1 MAIQRDF
8 YLRQLIDRQWNGQVK
23 IITGI
28 RRCGKS
34 FLLNVLF
41 RDYLVKNGTPENC
54 ILSIELDQLK
64 NLRYRNPLELAAY
77 ARGWAEAN
85 PEARH
90 FLFVD
95 EIQLSERVPNPA
107 LPSGAPITFYDALN
121 DLRSLPNLDV
131 YVTGSNSKLLSNDIA
146 TEFRGRGDPIRLHP
160 LSFAEYY
167 AAIGGGDK
175 QVALHDYLTYGGMP
189 KRLEFKDDEE
199 RVAYLSNLIT
209 EIYLRDIVERNR
221 LAHPEL
227 LERILHL
234 LCSTIGSL
242 TNPKRIADTLTSVS
256 GKGGHHSPTTVQSYL
271 TALEN
276 AFCFSKS
283 LRYDIKGN
291 TYLAYPAKYYCEDLG
306 LRNAALGFRQLEE
319 PHLMEN
325 AVYNELR
332 RQGFSVD
339 VGVVE
344 ERRDGKRV
352 SREID
357 FVANLGN
364 RRLYVQS
371 AYAMP
376 TEEKRFA
383 ENRPLELVR
392 DGFPKLIVR
401 NDFLGARNDE
411 RGIRNVAL
419 ADFLLNAG
427 AFLA

>member
-1 MAIQRDF
+1 MPIQRDF

-23 IITGI
+23 IVTGI

-41 RDYLVKNGTPENC
+41 RDYLVKNGTPERC
-54 ILSIELDQLK
+54 ILAIELDQLRHF
-64 NLRYRNPLELAAY
+64 RYRNPLELAAY
-77 ARGWAEAN
+77 VRGWAEAD
-85 PEARH
+85 PSARH

-121 DLRSLPNLDV
+121 DLRAIPNLDV
-131 YVTGSNSKLLSNDIA
+131 YVTGSNSKLLSSDIA
-146 TEFRGRGDPIRLHP
+146 TEFRGRGDSIRLHP

-175 QVALHDYLTYGGMP
+175 TVALHDYLTYGGMP
-189 KRLEFKDDEE
+189 KRLEFKDDEG
-199 RVAYLSNLIT
+199 RVAYLSQLIS

-256 GKGGHHSPTTVQSYL
+256 GKGGRHAPTTVQSDL

-392 DGFPKLIVR
+392 DDFPKIVVR
-401 NDFLGARNDE
+401 NDFSGARNDE